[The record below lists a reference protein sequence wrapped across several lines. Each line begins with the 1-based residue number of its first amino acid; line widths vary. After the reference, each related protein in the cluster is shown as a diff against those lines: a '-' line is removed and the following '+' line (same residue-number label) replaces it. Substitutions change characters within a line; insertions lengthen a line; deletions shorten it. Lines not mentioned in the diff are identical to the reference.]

1 MMQAPHDIEARFGP
15 EAAAAV
21 APRIGTPALG
31 DPTRSPAPEDRI
43 NGSLVGSAI
52 GDALGEPVE
61 DRSRR
66 WIAKQYGDVT
76 GYLVPSP
83 TISSDTLLT
92 LITADSILADPV
104 DHPARLASRL
114 LGAQV
119 PTRGRS
125 MKHARTEL
133 LAGRPWWQAAMPKSA
148 GTAGAARCAAFGLMW
163 AGDPQRAA
171 YEAALSASVTHGH
184 PVATTAAAAFAAAVA
199 LAASGDGPLDGSW
212 IEAVTRIATGFE
224 QGAAPG
230 KTIVDRLS
238 VLPALLD
245 QPAESVLAII
255 GTGVIA
261 NETVPAALWCA
272 AAHAVPVDGVYAAV
286 SAGGDTD
293 TIASM
298 AGACIGARH
307 GEAAWPSHL
316 TNLAGLDEVRM
327 VADRISI
334 RAADGSDT
342 PEATAAPAQAETP
355 TTGPSGDLPVHVSF
369 LIDRS
374 GSMSGLQG
382 DVVGGFNSFVAN
394 QRNLPG
400 GCRLTAVQFDG
411 QNPYEVFRDGV
422 DIGAVLDLT
431 VQEYQPRGST
441 PLFDALGNLIRSAEK
456 RLADLGTA
464 EDQIIVVFT
473 DGYENASRT
482 WTREAL
488 FGLVEAKKKEGWT
501 FVFMGANQDSYAT
514 GDGLGFDRGSTQNF
528 RGDGMGTRTS
538 FESVNLAL
546 ADYRTSNYE
555 EKQRRK
561 ADFFDGRKEAEVD
574 DLNR

>member
-1 MMQAPHDIEARFGP
+1 
-15 EAAAAV
+15 
-21 APRIGTPALG
+21 
-31 DPTRSPAPEDRI
+31 
-43 NGSLVGSAI
+43 
-52 GDALGEPVE
+52 
-61 DRSRR
+61 
-66 WIAKQYGDVT
+66 
-76 GYLVPSP
+76 
-83 TISSDTLLT
+83 
-92 LITADSILADPV
+92 
-104 DHPARLASRL
+104 
-114 LGAQV
+114 
-119 PTRGRS
+119 
-125 MKHARTEL
+125 
-133 LAGRPWWQAAMPKSA
+133 
-148 GTAGAARCAAFGLMW
+148 
-163 AGDPQRAA
+163 
-171 YEAALSASVTHGH
+171 
-184 PVATTAAAAFAAAVA
+184 
-199 LAASGDGPLDGSW
+199 
-212 IEAVTRIATGFE
+212 
-224 QGAAPG
+224 
-230 KTIVDRLS
+230 
-238 VLPALLD
+238 
-245 QPAESVLAII
+245 
-255 GTGVIA
+255 
-261 NETVPAALWCA
+261 
-272 AAHAVPVDGVYAAV
+272 
-286 SAGGDTD
+286 
-293 TIASM
+293 
-298 AGACIGARH
+298 
-307 GEAAWPSHL
+307 
-316 TNLAGLDEVRM
+316 
-327 VADRISI
+327 
-334 RAADGSDT
+334 
-342 PEATAAPAQAETP
+342 
-355 TTGPSGDLPVHVSF
+355 
-369 LIDRS
+369 
-374 GSMSGLQG
+374 MSGLQG

-394 QRNLPG
+394 QRNQPG

-488 FGLVEAKKKEGWT
+488 FELVEAKKKEGWT